1 MNEYKKVLVKNL
13 WTENQVIVQ
22 ILGICSTLAVT
33 NRLSNTLIMT
43 LGVSL
48 VTAFSNLT
56 LSAMR
61 NIIPRKVRMI
71 TQVLVISFY
80 VIIVDI
86 VLRAYVPDVSK
97 ALGPYVGLIIT
108 NCILMGRAEAF
119 AQANPPLISFWDGL
133 TAGLGYMWVL
143 VVVALFR
150 ELLGFGTILGFRVMP
165 ENFVNWTIM
174 VMPPSAFFVLAILIW
189 VIRGAQL
196 RISTKNAQNAQTGG
210 ANK

>member
-1 MNEYKKVLVKNL
+1 MNEYKKVLIKNL

-97 ALGPYVGLIIT
+97 ALGP
-108 NCILMGRAEAF
+108 
-119 AQANPPLISFWDGL
+119 
-133 TAGLGYMWVL
+133 
-143 VVVALFR
+143 
-150 ELLGFGTILGFRVMP
+150 
-165 ENFVNWTIM
+165 
-174 VMPPSAFFVLAILIW
+174 
-189 VIRGAQL
+189 
-196 RISTKNAQNAQTGG
+196 
-210 ANK
+210 

>member
-1 MNEYKKVLVKNL
+1 
-13 WTENQVIVQ
+13 
-22 ILGICSTLAVT
+22 
-33 NRLSNTLIMT
+33 
-43 LGVSL
+43 
-48 VTAFSNLT
+48 AFSNLT

-150 ELLGFGTILGFRVMP
+150 ELL
-165 ENFVNWTIM
+165 
-174 VMPPSAFFVLAILIW
+174 
-189 VIRGAQL
+189 
-196 RISTKNAQNAQTGG
+196 
-210 ANK
+210 